1 MFDLFMDEFGISD
14 MENLLKKAVNSE
26 VTDNILST
34 MSKKGDLS
42 ATEVAFLENLSKG
55 TLTTK
60 VTTSVSPQKLV
71 CLANITALM
80 YEEPAV
86 KTVWAQGLGLEEIG
100 DATSEGF
107 LSNIISVF
115 IDAESNAVIV
125 AFEGTPYLQA
135 GFFRGIFG
143 WLQDLLSA
151 QLVPFYYPCEAEE
164 PGLCTDLK
172 NKYPDAQVY
181 RGFVPEQKKE
191 VVDERFDEAEALMD
205 KAIATLKAQGN
216 EDKPKLI
223 ITGHSLGGAM
233 TKNALVQVLL
243 RGKDKDYSSVES
255 YGFAPP
261 VTGNPEY
268 IQMTE
273 DLLNATGAELFM
285 VINQYDYVPYLPPF
299 LNFSHGN
306 KTIYFDHDR
315 RELRQISTLT
325 QPFENQPRN
334 IFMPPLGYHSVKGQY
349 LPLSRSALE
358 GWSTKLREDPGWNAT
373 TYGCSQLCGIGQCGL
388 FACDDT
394 CYGML

>member
-42 ATEVAFLENLSKG
+42 ATEVAFLEDLSKG
-55 TLTTK
+55 MLTTN

-191 VVDERFDEAEALMD
+191 VVDERFGEIEALMD

-216 EDKPKLI
+216 EDKSKLI
-223 ITGHSLGGAM
+223 ITGHSLGGALS
-233 TKNALVQVLL
+233 TNALVQVLL
-243 RGKDKDYSSVES
+243 RGKNKDFSSVES

-261 VTGNPEY
+261 VTGNPQY

-334 IFMPPLGYHSVKGQY
+334 IFMPVLGYHSVKGQY

-358 GWSTKLREDPGWNAT
+358 GWNAT
-373 TYGCSQLCGIGQCGL
+373 TYSCSQLCGIGQCGL